1 MRKSLHDIQ
10 LIESYIFGRMSAP
23 ENQDFKI
30 RLLINPE
37 LYEDV
42 EVQKEAYAFVKTYGR
57 KKLKAELNA
66 IHEKL
71 FTHPEKRSF
80 RQLIKNIFTINK

>member
-10 LIESYIFGRMSAP
+10 QIESYIFGRMSIQ
-23 ENQDFKI
+23 ENQDFKV
-30 RLLINPE
+30 RLLVNAQ
-37 LYEDV
+37 LYEEV
-42 EVQKEAYAFVKTYGR
+42 EAQKEAYALVKTYGR

-80 RQLIKNIFTINK
+80 RQLIKSFFNTKK